1 MPQQSTL
8 RPLKLDQRSSMSLS
22 LMEAVQAQRSAAVP
36 GSQEL
41 NEYSEKLNEAVQ
53 AQRRAVPGSQELNA
67 SVPHA
72 QS

>member
-1 MPQQSTL
+1 
-8 RPLKLDQRSSMSLS
+8 MSLS

-53 AQRRAVPGSQELNA
+53 AQRRAVPGSQELYGIHLIMVNH
-67 SVPHA
+67 VEGKRLETRRVGV
-72 QS
+72 

>member
-1 MPQQSTL
+1 
-8 RPLKLDQRSSMSLS
+8 MSLS

-67 SVPHA
+67 SGPHA